1 MDIKVK
7 QNIQCIISTFICE
20 LCIFKQ
26 SLSEADAKK
35 MADSLAVS
43 VWYMYKLLYVLG
55 RYSICRI
62 IIFSS
67 LDLELE

>member
-43 VWYMYKLLYVLG
+43 VWYKLLYVLG
-55 RYSICRI
+55 WYSVCRI